1 METKVTTQHKTL
13 GEMLLSGD
21 FAKPEETLIDGKH
34 WQQVLDEAG
43 YGLPDCDKKKTQP
56 KLQPDITGGLLGHL
70 NQQNQQTKQLSDN
83 IFDALRFV
91 DEKL

>member
-1 METKVTTQHKTL
+1 METEMTTQHKTL

-21 FAKPEETLIDGKH
+21 FAKSEETIIDGKH

-56 KLQPDITGGLLGHL
+56 QKQQEITGGLLGNL
-70 NQQNQQTKQLSDN
+70 TQQNPQTKQPIDS
-83 IFDALRFV
+83 IFNALRV
-91 DEKL
+91 IAKNK